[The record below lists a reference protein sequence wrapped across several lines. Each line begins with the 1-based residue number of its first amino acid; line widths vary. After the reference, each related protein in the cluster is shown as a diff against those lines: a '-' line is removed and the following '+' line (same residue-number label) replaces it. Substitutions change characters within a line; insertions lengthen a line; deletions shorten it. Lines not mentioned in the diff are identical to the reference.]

1 MSVWTLLSLPAAR
14 PANSA
19 AGRRATWLELFFDL
33 IFVAAVAQVGGPL
46 HTNYSFPALAR
57 YAFLFF
63 LIWWAWL
70 GHTLY
75 STRFDTDDPVQRALT
90 LVQMFTVAVMAANA
104 SEALDSRSAAGFAA
118 AYAVMRIILVL
129 QYVRARSVERSKRLT
144 NYYAAGFG
152 LAALLWLV
160 AAFLDAPERFWV
172 WGAALAVEIGTPI
185 FCADHDHE
193 LPPHPEHLP
202 ERFGLFTIILMGES
216 LVAIMRGIESQE
228 TWSPHAASAAFF
240 DMALVFGLWWWYFD
254 GAHAAKERHIRS
266 RRDFQLFRV
275 WSYAH
280 FPMYLGVA
288 TVGIGVERVI
298 GLDRGV
304 VLRQG
309 EAWLLASAATV
320 VMISLATIAATSEKA
335 RSSRSVVNFLL
346 PHCVVAAAVL
356 LLPLVALPLFPHYF
370 VVVLAFFAVL
380 QVALS
385 RNESKMAV
393 SAAEQIDP
401 TT

>member
-1 MSVWTLLSLPAAR
+1 
-14 PANSA
+14 
-19 AGRRATWLELFFDL
+19 
-33 IFVAAVAQVGGPL
+33 
-46 HTNYSFPALAR
+46 
-57 YAFLFF
+57 
-63 LIWWAWL
+63 
-70 GHTLY
+70 
-75 STRFDTDDPVQRALT
+75 VQRALT
-90 LVQMFTVAVMAANA
+90 LVQMFTVAIMAANA
-104 SEALDSRSAAGFAA
+104 SEALNSRSAAGFAA

-129 QYVRARSVERSKRLT
+129 QYVRAQSVERSKRLT

-240 DMALVFGLWWWYFD
+240 GMAFVFGLWWWYFD

-266 RRDFQLFRV
+266 RRDFRLFRV

-309 EAWLLASAATV
+309 EAWLLATAATV
-320 VMISLATIAATSEKA
+320 VMPESKSILQLDLADLDERLGVRVLRDVRNDFLRVGSEAGLISFKRVKKKMTSCYV
-335 RSSRSVVNFLL
+335 RRSRSRLL
-346 PHCVVAAAVL
+346 AGDPMFHGH
-356 LLPLVALPLFPHYF
+356 AL
-370 VVVLAFFAVL
+370 
-380 QVALS
+380 QS
-385 RNESKMAV
+385 
-393 SAAEQIDP
+393 
-401 TT
+401 

>member
-1 MSVWTLLSLPAAR
+1 LDTAFSSCG
-14 PANSA
+14 A

-33 IFVAAVAQVGGPL
+33 IFVAAVAQVSGPL
-46 HTNYSFPALAR
+46 HTNYSFLALAR

-104 SEALDSRSAAGFAA
+104 SEARDSRSAAGFAA

-129 QYVRARSVERSKRLT
+129 QYVRERRVEKSKRFT
-144 NYYAAGFG
+144 TYYAAGFG
-152 LAALLWLV
+152 LAATLWLA

-172 WGAALAVEIGTPI
+172 WGAALAVEIATPI
-185 FCADHDHE
+185 LCAGHDHE

-228 TWSPHAASAAFF
+228 TWSPPAASTAFF
-240 DMALVFGLWWWYFD
+240 GMALVFGLWWWYFD

-266 RRDFQLFRV
+266 KRDFRLFRV

-280 FPMYLGVA
+280 FPMYLAVA
-288 TVGIGVERVI
+288 TVGIGVERLI
-298 GLDRGV
+298 GLKGGA
-304 VLRQG
+304 VLGQG
-309 EAWLLASAATV
+309 EAWLLATAATV
-320 VMISLATIAATSEKA
+320 VMLSLATIAATSEKA
-335 RSSRSVVNFLL
+335 RCSRSVTNFLL
-346 PHCVVAAAVL
+346 PHCLVAAAILV
-356 LLPLVALPLFPHYF
+356 LPLVALPLFPHYF

-385 RNESKMAV
+385 RKESKMV
-393 SAAEQIDP
+393 LSAAEQMDP

>member
-1 MSVWTLLSLPAAR
+1 V

-46 HTNYSFPALAR
+46 QTNYSFVALAR

-104 SEALDSRSAAGFAA
+104 GEALDSRSAAGFGA
-118 AYAVMRIILVL
+118 AYAAMRIILVV
-129 QYVRARSVERSKRLT
+129 QYVRARSLERSKRLT

-152 LAALLWLV
+152 LAASLWLV
-160 AAFLDAPERFWV
+160 AAFLNAPERFWV
-172 WGAALAVEIGTPI
+172 WGAALAVEIATPI
-185 FCADHDHE
+185 LCARHDLE
-193 LPPHPEHLP
+193 LPPHPEHMP

-216 LVAIMRGIESQE
+216 LVAVMRGIESQE

-240 DMALVFGLWWWYFD
+240 GMALVFGLWWWYFD
-254 GAHAAKERHIRS
+254 GAHAAKERHVRS
-266 RRDFQLFRV
+266 KRDFRLFRV

-298 GLDRGV
+298 GLSGGA
-304 VLRQG
+304 VLGRG
-309 EAWLLASAATV
+309 EAWLLATAATV
-320 VMISLATIAATSEKA
+320 VMVSLATVAATSEKA
-335 RSSRSVVNFLL
+335 RSSRSVVSFLL
-346 PHCVVAAAVL
+346 PHCLVAAAIL
-356 LLPLVALPLFPHYF
+356 LLPLVALPLFPNFF
-370 VVVLAFFAVL
+370 VIVLAIFAVL

-385 RNESKMAV
+385 RNESKFELRAI
-393 SAAEQIDP
+393 EQ
-401 TT
+401 TEG